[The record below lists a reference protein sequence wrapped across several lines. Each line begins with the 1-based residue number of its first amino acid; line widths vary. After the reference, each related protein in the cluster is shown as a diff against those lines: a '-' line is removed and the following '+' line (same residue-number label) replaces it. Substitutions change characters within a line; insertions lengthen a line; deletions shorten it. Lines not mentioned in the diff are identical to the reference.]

1 MEDESAESATTSVDV
16 SKYAKLGVFHYDE
29 KNTHTKQENR
39 LRDMVEYYSD
49 EKIRTLL
56 LPIITQQDTLSLR
69 VLDWLVT
76 NYAKKKNIVYK
87 YEVDGDML
95 MLNIYSEYK
104 SWLRNYRR
112 RNFDPFRRR
121 SRIYFHVDDVQ
132 YQTTVGQLNFIYWA
146 DSFGVLDYT
155 RRHLQEIEQ
164 DMNRSLAEM
173 RKQKERDLR
182 SGTKRKRRELS
193 SAPHN
198 KCFVYSSDIR
208 VEFDSDDGEPA
219 PAAAAGLAAA
229 EER

>member
-1 MEDESAESATTSVDV
+1 MEESATTSVDV
-16 SKYAKLGVFHYDE
+16 SDYARLGVFHYDD
-29 KNTHTKQENR
+29 KTTHTKQENR
-39 LRDMVEYYSD
+39 LRDMVDYYSD

-121 SRIYFHVDDVQ
+121 SRIYFYVDEVQ

-182 SGTKRKRRELS
+182 TGTKRKRRELS

-208 VEFDSDDGEPA
+208 VEFDSDDGE
-219 PAAAAGLAAA
+219 AAAPSPAGCAAD
-229 EER
+229 